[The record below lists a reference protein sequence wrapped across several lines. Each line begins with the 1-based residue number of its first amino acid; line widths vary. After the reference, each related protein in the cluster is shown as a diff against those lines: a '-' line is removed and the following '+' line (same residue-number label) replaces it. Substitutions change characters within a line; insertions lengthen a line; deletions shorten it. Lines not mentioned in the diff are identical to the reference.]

1 MDRGPWTSIWPM
13 RGGARVDVVV
23 DRGPWTSIWPMV
35 PMGAFLTAGLL
46 AMLVAAPEL
55 LGPWT
60 SGSGP
65 WTSWPTVPLGA
76 FLTGGLVAMLV
87 AAPERRAALE
97 LLAAALELIAAV
109 LELLAAALELLAGQ
123 PSVASDSASSC
134 SGLPGTSM
142 TITRCSGRFLDC
154 GGA

>member
-1 MDRGPWTSIWPM
+1 
-13 RGGARVDVVV
+13 
-23 DRGPWTSIWPMV
+23 
-35 PMGAFLTAGLL
+35 
-46 AMLVAAPEL
+46 
-55 LGPWT
+55 
-60 SGSGP
+60 
-65 WTSWPTVPLGA
+65 
-76 FLTGGLVAMLV
+76 MLV

-123 PSVASDSASSC
+123 PSVASDSALSC